1 MDSLTP
7 NSIAL
12 VDDGYTSVIDDI
24 CALNW
29 AAIDQHDLTLVAWA
43 YYYFSIQFRENLEIA
58 HKMHPNDA
66 MLSMLVQEECN
77 TANLSPWPDVVV
89 AGEKANHDEFMR
101 RSLMLSPIDPS
112 EQNRA
117 EIIGQDYL
125 SLMRDQPDLAR
136 AMSIAS
142 FEDGGLER
150 VFTAILQAKHW
161 EATPLLAAFRHF
173 LVKHIEFDG
182 GDDGG
187 HGALARHLA
196 PDERIRPLWLGF
208 YRLFVDTVPRLKG

>member
-7 NSIAL
+7 NSSAHIDA
-12 VDDGYTSVIDDI
+12 GYTSVINDI
-24 CALNW
+24 CSLNW
-29 AAIDQHDLTLVAWA
+29 PDIDAHDLTLVAWA

-58 HKMHPNDA
+58 HKMHPDDA
-66 MLSMLVQEECN
+66 MLTMLVQEECA
-77 TANLSPWPDVVV
+77 TANLSPWPDVV
-89 AGEKANHDEFMR
+89 ADGERANHDEFMR
-101 RSLMLSPIDPS
+101 RSLLLSPIDDG
-112 EQNRA
+112 EQQRVVM
-117 EIIGQDYL
+117 IGRDYL
-125 SLMRDQPDLAR
+125 GTMRMQDDLAR

-161 EATPLLAAFRHF
+161 DTPLLAAFQHF

-182 GDDGG
+182 GDEGG

-208 YRLFVDTVPRLKG
+208 YWLFVDTVPRLKG